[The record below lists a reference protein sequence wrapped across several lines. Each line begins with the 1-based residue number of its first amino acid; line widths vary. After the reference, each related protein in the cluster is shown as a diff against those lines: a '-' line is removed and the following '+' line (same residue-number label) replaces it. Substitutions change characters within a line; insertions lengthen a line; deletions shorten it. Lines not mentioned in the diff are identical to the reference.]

1 MWQYLLFSIVLS
13 KLATELSLTRATE
26 AVDNKA
32 LLRVTVL
39 LGRCHVKHVFEL
51 IQLKISTSEDAT
63 DGLREI
69 KMLVEG
75 YQ

>member
-1 MWQYLLFSIVLS
+1 VYLLFSIILG

-26 AVDNKA
+26 AMDNKA
-32 LLRVTVL
+32 LLRVTLV
-39 LGRCHVKHVFEL
+39 LGRCDVKHVFEL
-51 IQLKISTSEDAT
+51 LQLKISTSEDAT